1 MTDPTLAAS
10 EPPPKSGPQILAG
23 LRLWALTSR
32 PKTLVAA
39 IAPVM
44 LGCAAA
50 WQANGFQA
58 LPASLCLAFALLIQI
73 GTNWAN
79 DYYDFLHGADTP
91 ERIGPTRSVAAGL
104 IAPKTLQRATI
115 AIFLIAFIVG
125 CGLLP
130 YLGWLGLILGVLCI
144 LCGIAYT
151 GGPFPLAYH
160 GLGDIFVFI
169 FFGLVAV
176 NATFA
181 VQTAY
186 FTLDVL
192 LISLVPGALATQLL
206 VVNNDRDQ
214 ATDARAG
221 KKTLAVR
228 FGRRFSQIEYA
239 ALSLISI
246 AVPLIL
252 WIRGWQAW
260 VGLPCLLIPLMYQL
274 YRRFTR
280 ADSAEAFQGI
290 LTGTARLLI
299 LYSTLLAIG
308 MVLG

>member
-1 MTDPTLAAS
+1 MSSKSGQMTDPTLAAS

-130 YLGWLGLILGVLCI
+130 YLGWLGLILGVLGVFGWVSCASCAGSPI
-144 LCGIAYT
+144 PA
-151 GGPFPLAYH
+151 GPSPSP
-160 GLGDIFVFI
+160 I
-169 FFGLVAV
+169 
-176 NATFA
+176 T
-181 VQTAY
+181 
-186 FTLDVL
+186 
-192 LISLVPGALATQLL
+192 
-206 VVNNDRDQ
+206 
-214 ATDARAG
+214 
-221 KKTLAVR
+221 
-228 FGRRFSQIEYA
+228 
-239 ALSLISI
+239 
-246 AVPLIL
+246 
-252 WIRGWQAW
+252 AW
-260 VGLPCLLIPLMYQL
+260 VIYLSPS
-274 YRRFTR
+274 F
-280 ADSAEAFQGI
+280 
-290 LTGTARLLI
+290 
-299 LYSTLLAIG
+299 LA
-308 MVLG
+308 